1 MKKISVSLF
10 IFLFISLF
18 ARSVAA
24 QDAAPVSLL
33 APIADQTVVPSTN
46 SEPVADI
53 DEDDDAK
60 DKDDAK
66 KVVDKVN
73 EVIQKIY
80 DRIIASKARYNELAG
95 FDEKCLTKD
104 ESGFLSLRYESQT
117 PSSRGETYPF
127 VFRIGV
133 EPQKG
138 KISAEDQQQGYFDYK
153 LPLLNLQFSGYA
165 VKHPLRRQFDIQ
177 KVLEECAEDLVDYQ
191 QQFMPLR
198 FMIIVDEKSFKVNKP
213 IFFKVVLLNVSE
225 HNILVKG
232 LDKETLFFTLNN
244 NFWGT
249 QPGEVTQA
257 LSPREQRRQDA
268 AKRTAMRRLARQR
281 KKDVGTQTIIGRRT
295 KVGDQIIL
303 HADEALVIDFQGEG
317 YRRAQD
323 VDIRGIYQLNVKG
336 LRPTAKVKIKIVD
349 E

>member
-1 MKKISVSLF
+1 MKKIIVSLF
-10 IFLFISLF
+10 ILFVMLF
-18 ARSVAA
+18 AKSVAA

-33 APIADQTVVPSTN
+33 APTADQAVGPATN
-46 SEPVADI
+46 SEPVAEI
-53 DEDDDAK
+53 VEDDDAK
-60 DKDDAK
+60 DKDDSKA
-66 KVVDKVN
+66 VVDKVN
-73 EVIQKIY
+73 EVMQKIY
-80 DRIIASKARYNELAG
+80 DRITAAKVRYKELVD
-95 FDEKCLTKD
+95 FDEKSLIKD
-104 ESGFLSLRYESQT
+104 ESGFLSLRYETQT
-117 PSSRGETYPF
+117 PSSRGEAYPF
-127 VFRIGV
+127 VFRINV

-138 KISAEDQQQGYFDYK
+138 KISAEEQQQGYFDYK

-191 QQFMPLR
+191 QQFLPLR
-198 FMIIVDEKSFKVNKP
+198 FMIIVEEKSFKVNKP

-249 QPGEVTQA
+249 QLGDVTQT
-257 LSPREQRRQDA
+257 LSPREQRRLDR
-268 AKRTAMRRLARQR
+268 AKRAEMRQLARQR
-281 KKDVGTQTIIGRRT
+281 KKEAGTQTIIGPRR

-303 HADEALVIDFQGEG
+303 HAQEALVIDFQGEG